1 MRPRT
6 AGGGRPD
13 GRPLGSPRVKT
24 ALLFPGQGSQHVGMG
39 RTLAGRFPA
48 ARDTFAEADD
58 VLGFALSR
66 LAWEGPEDVL
76 TATENAQPALYVHSL
91 AVYRVVRSRLGPVVA
106 AAGHSLG
113 ELSAHA
119 AAGTYTFAD
128 GLRAVRRRGELMARA
143 GGETPGTMA
152 AILGLGVADVDELCR
167 EAVREGHVLVPAN
180 LNGPTQIVVSGDV
193 WGISWAATAA
203 KKWGAKRIMSLKV
216 SAAFHSPLMEPA
228 AERFGAALDGI
239 GFRRPGFPVVSN
251 VTARPTDDPGRVRD
265 LLVRQLTAPVRWIE
279 CVDALRRMGAT
290 RFAELG
296 PGRVLAGLNRRN
308 ARGIPTLALGTPEAI
323 DSMEEQ
329 LK

>member
-1 MRPRT
+1 M
-6 AGGGRPD
+6 
-13 GRPLGSPRVKT
+13 KT

-39 RTLAGRFPA
+39 RTLARHFPV

-58 VLGFALSR
+58 VLGFGLSR

-91 AVYRVVRSRLGPVVA
+91 AVHRVLGSRLGQVVA

-128 GLRAVRRRGELMARA
+128 GLRAVRLRGELMARA
-143 GGETPGTMA
+143 GEDAPGTMA
-152 AILGLGVADVDELCR
+152 AVLGLTLGNVQELCR
-167 EAVREGHVLVPAN
+167 EAAREGHTLVPAN
-180 LNGPTQIVVSGDV
+180 LNARGQVVVSGDV

-203 KKWGAKRIMSLKV
+203 KRMGAKRIMPLKV

-228 AERFGAALDGI
+228 AEKFGAALAGI
-239 GFRRPGFPVVSN
+239 GFHRPIFPVVSN
-251 VTARPTDDPGRVRD
+251 VTARPTDDPGRIRD
-265 LLVRQLTAPVRWIE
+265 LLVRQLTAPVRWTE
-279 CVDALRRMGAT
+279 CVAALLRLGAT
-290 RFAELG
+290 LFAELG
-296 PGRVLAGLNRRN
+296 PGKVLAGLNRRN

-323 DSMEEQ
+323 DSMEQQ